1 MIILSRKVFLSADS
15 TCDLTREQ
23 KERFNVTT
31 YPLHITIGR
40 TCYDD
45 GVNITPD
52 EIYSNFKT
60 TGTLPKT
67 SAVNVQE
74 YVDAFTPL
82 IEQGYDIVHINIG
95 SALSASHKNCCIAA
109 KQLGHVYPVD
119 SANLSAATGL
129 LVLEAAEMI
138 EQGLIAEEI
147 AEKIKAMTTRTHGS
161 FIVDRLDYLRAGGRC
176 STITM
181 LGANLLSLKPCIEVN
196 NKDGSMTVGKKY
208 RGKLEKVLMQ
218 YIDDK
223 ISQYESIEPKRAFI
237 THSGIASER
246 LKLVY
251 DYLESK
257 KVFDE
262 ILVSRAG
269 CTISSHCGPN
279 TLGLL
284 FMTEN

>member
-1 MIILSRKVFLSADS
+1 MNRKVFLSADS

-67 SAVNVQE
+67 SAANVQE
-74 YVDAFTPL
+74 YVDTFRPL

-95 SALSASHKNCCIAA
+95 SALSASYKNCCIAA
-109 KQLGHVYPVD
+109 EQLGHIYPVD
-119 SANLSAATGL
+119 SSNLSTATGL
-129 LVLEAAEMI
+129 LVLEASEMI
-138 EQGLIAEEI
+138 KQGLSAEET
-147 AEKIKAMTTRTHGS
+147 AEKIKTMTTSMHGS
-161 FIVDRLDYLRAGGRC
+161 FIIDKLDYLRAGGRC
-176 STITM
+176 STVTM

-208 RGKLEKVLMQ
+208 RGKLEKVLLQ

-223 ISQYESIEPKRAFI
+223 ISQYDNIDPKRAFI
-237 THSGIASER
+237 THSGISSER
-246 LKLVY
+246 LSLVY
-251 DYLESK
+251 NYVESK

-284 FMTEN
+284 FMTKD